1 MILNF
6 FKKDNIY
13 YGLVLGLISPMLG
26 MVIFEF
32 IRFKPKNF
40 FWFIR
45 TLMYDDNAHRILS
58 ASLSI
63 SLIANA
69 LVFTYYINTLRDRT
83 SKGILISTGLYGLI
97 ILLLKTLF

>member
-1 MILNF
+1 MLNF
-6 FKKDNIY
+6 LKKDNIY
-13 YGLVLGLISPMLG
+13 YGLVLGLIAPILG

-32 IRFKPKNF
+32 IRFEPKNF
-40 FWFIR
+40 TWFVR
-45 TLMYDDNAHRILS
+45 TLMHDDPSHRILS

-69 LVFTYYINTLRDRT
+69 LVFTYYINTLKDRT

>member
-1 MILNF
+1 MI

-13 YGLVLGLISPMLG
+13 FGLTLGMIAPMIG

-40 FWFIR
+40 FWYIK
-45 TLMYDDNAHRILS
+45 TLVYNDNAHRILS

-63 SLIANA
+63 ALIANA

-83 SKGILISTGLYGLI
+83 SKGILISTGIYGLI